1 MNDLQNPE
9 ANNTSDL
16 QIWNNAAFDTGDSQD
31 FSSLNGPQFVSSS
44 FESDDSSKENQ
55 SPFVLNSQA
64 QIRPNGLIGKSKMK
78 PFCDQNQELKKI
90 DDEIEETE
98 KEIDRLSTRLRF
110 LEAKKAK
117 KLKEIKEKKRGFS
130 LEPSEIVKFRQVNKP
145 EMTPVQAMQ
154 SRRKSCFWKLP
165 EIDEE
170 KRIDKERGKSVSPK
184 SRKGLTVTRNAAT
197 TIGMRKG
204 VKKDDVV
211 LESIQPK
218 KLFRDGEK
226 SVAAKKSVRPGRVV
240 ASRYN
245 SNQSTVQSAVKKRSL
260 PENDKDESKRCEKK
274 RASIVAKTPGNGENR
289 VKKRWEIPNEIVVF
303 RNVEGEGSPSSVSVV
318 HDLIPRIRT
327 SRCVN
332 ETPRDSGPA
341 KRVSEI
347 VGKKSFFSIDEDDVE
362 VEASVCQ
369 ELSFAD
375 EDAQGEL

>member
-1 MNDLQNPE
+1 MNVLQNPE
-9 ANNTSDL
+9 AKNTSDL

-31 FSSLNGPQFVSSS
+31 FSSLKGPQFVSSS

-55 SPFVLNSQA
+55 SPFALNSQA
-64 QIRPNGLIGKSKMK
+64 LIRPNGLLGKSKMK

-90 DDEIEETE
+90 DDEIEETK
-98 KEIDRLSTRLRF
+98 KEMNRLSSRLRV

-117 KLKEIKEKKRGFS
+117 KLKEIGEIKRGLS
-130 LEPSEIVKFRQVNKP
+130 LGPLEIVKFPQGN
-145 EMTPVQAMQ
+145 AMQ

-170 KRIDKERGKSVSPK
+170 KRVDKERGKSVSPK

-197 TIGMRKG
+197 TVGMRKG
-204 VKKDDVV
+204 VKKDDVI

-218 KLFRDGEK
+218 KLFREGEK
-226 SVAAKKSVRPGRVV
+226 PVAAKKSIRPGRVV
-240 ASRYN
+240 ASRYH

-274 RASIVAKTPGNGENR
+274 RASFVAKTPGNGENR

-303 RNVEGEGSPSSVSVV
+303 RNVEGDQSPSSVSVV

-341 KRVSEI
+341 KRVSEL

-362 VEASVCQ
+362 VEDSVCHA
-369 ELSFAD
+369 LSFAD
-375 EDAQGEL
+375 EDAQGEV

>member
-1 MNDLQNPE
+1 MNVLQNPE

-16 QIWNNAAFDTGDSQD
+16 QIWNNAAFDTGDSQE
-31 FSSLNGPQFVSSS
+31 FSSLKAPQFVSSS

-64 QIRPNGLIGKSKMK
+64 QIRPNGLIEKSRMK
-78 PFCDQNQELKKI
+78 PFSDQNQELKKI
-90 DDEIEETE
+90 DNEIEEAE
-98 KEIDRLSTRLRF
+98 KEIDRLSSRLRV
-110 LEAKKAK
+110 LKAKKTK
-117 KLKEIKEKKRGFS
+117 KLKEIGEMKRAFS
-130 LEPSEIVKFRQVNKP
+130 LGPSEIVKIRQVNKP
-145 EMTPVQAMQ
+145 ERSPVQ
-154 SRRKSCFWKLP
+154 SRRKSCFWKLA

-170 KRIDKERGKSVSPK
+170 ERIDKERGKSVSPK

-197 TIGMRKG
+197 TIGIRKG
-204 VKKDDVV
+204 VKKDDGI

-218 KLFRDGEK
+218 KLFREGEK
-226 SVAAKKSVRPGRVV
+226 SVAAKKSMRPGRVV
-240 ASRYN
+240 ASRYC
-245 SNQSTVQSAVKKRSL
+245 SNQGTLQSAVKKRSL
-260 PENDKDESKRCEKK
+260 PEYEKDESKRCDKK

-303 RNVEGEGSPSSVSVV
+303 RNGEGDQSPSSVSVV

-341 KRVSEI
+341 KRVSEL

-375 EDAQGEL
+375 EDVQGEV

>member
-1 MNDLQNPE
+1 MNVLQNPE
-9 ANNTSDL
+9 ANNTLDL
-16 QIWNNAAFDTGDSQD
+16 QIWNNAAFDTGDSED
-31 FSSLNGPQFVSSS
+31 FSSLKGPQFVSSS

-55 SPFVLNSQA
+55 SPFALNSQA
-64 QIRPNGLIGKSKMK
+64 QIRPSGLIGKSKMR
-78 PFCDQNQELKKI
+78 PLCDQNQELKKI
-90 DDEIEETE
+90 DDEIEETK
-98 KEIDRLSTRLRF
+98 KEIDRLSSRLRV

-117 KLKEIKEKKRGFS
+117 KLKEIGENKRGLS
-130 LEPSEIVKFRQVNKP
+130 LGPSE
-145 EMTPVQAMQ
+145 Q

-197 TIGMRKG
+197 TVGIRKG
-204 VKKDDVV
+204 VKKDDGI

-218 KLFRDGEK
+218 KLFREGEK
-226 SVAAKKSVRPGRVV
+226 SVAAKKSMRPGRVV
-240 ASRYN
+240 ASRYS

-274 RASIVAKTPGNGENR
+274 RASFVAKTPGNGENR

-303 RNVEGEGSPSSVSVV
+303 RNVEGDQSPSSVSVV
-318 HDLIPRIRT
+318 QDLIPRIRT

-341 KRVSEI
+341 KRVSEL

-362 VEASVCQ
+362 VEASVCHA
-369 ELSFAD
+369 LSFAD
-375 EDAQGEL
+375 EDAQGEV